1 MGWNSVDFRVDH
13 PLLQGIPNGSHFYF
27 VHSYYADPADESV
40 VAGYTRYGV
49 DFCSAAAWHNVF
61 AIQFH
66 PEKSGDVG
74 LRLYRNFVEHVKSDK
89 RDMAWKS
96 SPAIDLR
103 GGRCV
108 RLYQGDYARETVYSD
123 APAEVAA
130 RWIEAGASR
139 LHVVDLD
146 GAKAGAPVNLP
157 AIESIAAAAT
167 VPVQLGGGIRSVESA
182 RAALALGVDRV
193 MTGTAAVRDPE
204 SVAAMCDALGPEAV
218 VVSVDA
224 RDGIVALDGWTRSSR
239 VRAAELMHRM
249 AEMGVVRF
257 LYTDIARDGTLSG
270 PNYGAIEDLRGEI
283 DAGLIAAG
291 GISSVEHLLRL
302 RDIGV
307 EAAVVGKALY
317 TGDVS
322 LPEAI
327 RSLRSKNPLSPGG
340 RGLG

>member
-1 MGWNSVDFRVDH
+1 M
-13 PLLQGIPNGSHFYF
+13 
-27 VHSYYADPADESV
+27 EV
-40 VAGYTRYGV
+40 V
-49 DFCSAAAWHNVF
+49 
-61 AIQFH
+61 
-66 PEKSGDVG
+66 
-74 LRLYRNFVEHVKSDK
+74 
-89 RDMAWKS
+89 
-96 SPAIDLR
+96 PAIDLR

-157 AIESIAAAAT
+157 AIESIADAST

-182 RAALALGVDRV
+182 RAALDLGVDRV
-193 MTGTAAVRDPE
+193 LTGTAAVSDPDA
-204 SVAAMCDALGPEAV
+204 VAAMCDALGPEAV

-224 RDGIVALDGWTRSSR
+224 RDGLVALDGWTRSTR
-239 VRAAELMHRM
+239 VRAADLMRRM
-249 AEMGVVRF
+249 AAQGVVRF

-270 PNYGAIEDLRGEI
+270 PNYAAIEALQGEI

-302 RDIGV
+302 QDIGV

-322 LPEAI
+322 LPDAI
-327 RSLRSKNPLSPGG
+327 RSLQPKSLLNH
-340 RGLG
+340 

>member
-1 MGWNSVDFRVDH
+1 M
-13 PLLQGIPNGSHFYF
+13 
-27 VHSYYADPADESV
+27 EV
-40 VAGYTRYGV
+40 V
-49 DFCSAAAWHNVF
+49 
-61 AIQFH
+61 
-66 PEKSGDVG
+66 
-74 LRLYRNFVEHVKSDK
+74 
-89 RDMAWKS
+89 
-96 SPAIDLR
+96 PAIDLR

-157 AIESIAAAAT
+157 VIESIADAST

-182 RAALALGVDRV
+182 RAALDLGVDRV
-193 MTGTAAVRDPE
+193 LTGTAAVSDPDA
-204 SVAAMCDALGPEAV
+204 VAAMCDALGPEAV

-224 RDGIVALDGWTRSSR
+224 RDGLVALDGWTLSTR
-239 VRAAELMHRM
+239 VRAADLMRRM
-249 AEMGVVRF
+249 AAQGVVRF

-270 PNYGAIEDLRGEI
+270 PNYAAIEALRGEI

-302 RDIGV
+302 QDIGV

-322 LPEAI
+322 LPDAI
-327 RSLRSKNPLSPGG
+327 RSLQPKSLLNH
-340 RGLG
+340 

>member
-1 MGWNSVDFRVDH
+1 M
-13 PLLQGIPNGSHFYF
+13 
-27 VHSYYADPADESV
+27 EV
-40 VAGYTRYGV
+40 V
-49 DFCSAAAWHNVF
+49 
-61 AIQFH
+61 
-66 PEKSGDVG
+66 
-74 LRLYRNFVEHVKSDK
+74 
-89 RDMAWKS
+89 
-96 SPAIDLR
+96 PAIDLR

-157 AIESIAAAAT
+157 AIESIADAST

-182 RAALALGVDRV
+182 RAALDLGVDRV
-193 MTGTAAVRDPE
+193 LTGTAAVSDPDA
-204 SVAAMCDALGPEAV
+204 VAAMCDALGPEAV

-224 RDGIVALDGWTRSSR
+224 RDGLVALDGWTRSTR
-239 VRAAELMHRM
+239 VRAADLMRRM
-249 AEMGVVRF
+249 AAQGVVRF

-270 PNYGAIEDLRGEI
+270 PNYAAIEALRGEI

-302 RDIGV
+302 QDIGV

-322 LPEAI
+322 LPDAI
-327 RSLRSKNPLSPGG
+327 RSLQPKSLLNH
-340 RGLG
+340 